1 MCTQFYLDRS
11 PELKPY
17 VDRAKHS
24 PLLNS
29 MIAKLGRPLKTEG
42 VIRPTDIVPVVA
54 PSKQSRD
61 PSVFP
66 MVWGFTNPRSGS
78 PFVNARCETAAQRP
92 LWRDSWRSR
101 RCVVPASYYYEWQHY
116 TGTDGRRKTG
126 QKYMIQPRDCVIM
139 YLAGLYSIEEQN
151 GIRVPVFTVLTREP
165 SADIRFIHD
174 RMPVILPQKMI
185 RQWIAPDGQ
194 PDEVMKTALSE
205 MVFEPVERAK
215 GIDYEP

>member
-78 PFVNARCETAAQRP
+78 PFVNARSETAAEKP
-92 LWRDSWRSR
+92 FWKDSWQTR
-101 RCVVPASYYYEWQHY
+101 RCVIPASYYFEWAHY
-116 TGTDGRRKTG
+116 MGTDGRRKTG
-126 QKYMIQPRDCVIM
+126 QKYMIQPKNSM
-139 YLAGLYSIEEQN
+139 TAYLAGLYSIEEQC
-151 GIRVPVFTVLTREP
+151 GVSVPVFTVLTREP
-165 SADIRFIHD
+165 GAEIRFIHD
-174 RMPVILPQKMI
+174 RMPVILAPETI

-194 PDEVMKTALSE
+194 PYEVIKTALTE